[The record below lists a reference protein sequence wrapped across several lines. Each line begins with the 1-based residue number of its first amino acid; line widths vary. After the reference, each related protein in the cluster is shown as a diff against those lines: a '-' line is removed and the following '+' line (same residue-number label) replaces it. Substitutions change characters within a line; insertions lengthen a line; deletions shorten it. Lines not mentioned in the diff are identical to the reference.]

1 MQTYSDYYGI
11 GHNVGVTVTN
21 SDTQSDLNLAD
32 HTLSG
37 TGYLVD
43 AIASSRFL
51 GQATLG
57 TDIEEITSLLINH
70 NVMEETQVER
80 LETFLERIGK
90 SLWKSANEYD
100 KAKIEERLNV
110 PKKKVNR
117 GKEK

>member
-1 MQTYSDYYGI
+1 
-11 GHNVGVTVTN
+11 
-21 SDTQSDLNLAD
+21 
-32 HTLSG
+32 
-37 TGYLVD
+37 
-43 AIASSRFL
+43 
-51 GQATLG
+51 
-57 TDIEEITSLLINH
+57 
-70 NVMEETQVER
+70 MEETQVER

>member
-1 MQTYSDYYGI
+1 MSSKHIELSKLNHIKIESAILRDR
-11 GHNVGVTVTN
+11 VGEILETFFLLK
-21 SDTQSDLNLAD
+21 DT
-32 HTLSG
+32 
-37 TGYLVD
+37 
-43 AIASSRFL
+43 
-51 GQATLG
+51 G
-57 TDIEEITSLLINH
+57 TDIQEITSLLINY
-70 NVMEETQVER
+70 NVMEDKEVAR

>member
-1 MQTYSDYYGI
+1 MSSKHIELSKLNHIKIESAIVRDR
-11 GHNVGVTVTN
+11 VGEILETF
-21 SDTQSDLNLAD
+21 
-32 HTLSG
+32 
-37 TGYLVD
+37 
-43 AIASSRFL
+43 FL
-51 GQATLG
+51 HKDMG

-110 PKKKVNR
+110 PKRKVNR
-117 GKEK
+117 GNKK

>member
-1 MQTYSDYYGI
+1 MSSKHIELSKLNHIKIESAIVRDR
-11 GHNVGVTVTN
+11 VGEILETF
-21 SDTQSDLNLAD
+21 
-32 HTLSG
+32 
-37 TGYLVD
+37 
-43 AIASSRFL
+43 FL
-51 GQATLG
+51 HKDKG

-110 PKKKVNR
+110 PKKKINR
-117 GKEK
+117 GKKK

>member
-1 MQTYSDYYGI
+1 MSSKHIELSKLNHIKIKSAIVRDR
-11 GHNVGVTVTN
+11 VGEILETF
-21 SDTQSDLNLAD
+21 
-32 HTLSG
+32 
-37 TGYLVD
+37 
-43 AIASSRFL
+43 FL
-51 GQATLG
+51 HKDKG

-70 NVMEETQVER
+70 NVMEEIQVER

>member
-1 MQTYSDYYGI
+1 MSSKHIELSKLNHIKIESAILRDR
-11 GHNVGVTVTN
+11 VGEILETFFLLK
-21 SDTQSDLNLAD
+21 DT
-32 HTLSG
+32 
-37 TGYLVD
+37 
-43 AIASSRFL
+43 
-51 GQATLG
+51 G
-57 TDIEEITSLLINH
+57 TDIQEITSLLINH